1 MKRKFYFIAIVT
13 AVTLL
18 NTGCPPAGHV
28 GGIKSIDMLIRV
40 TDLSGNDM
48 FDTTNANAYDLDSI
62 RLFRKNPT
70 TGEVELVYNKW
81 ADCPYGY
88 DFSFDKK
95 PYLISVF
102 LADDFSTP
110 RTTTYIHWTPTDI
123 DTVDATFVEGFNYFV
138 VDEVFINGK
147 QVAEKYSKRPS
158 NRVFVHLVKD
168 R

>member
-18 NTGCPPAGHV
+18 NTGCPVSPMSGDKSTKIFI
-28 GGIKSIDMLIRV
+28 GIA
-40 TDLSGNDM
+40 DLSGNDM

-70 TGEVELVYNKW
+70 TGEVELVNPGWTDY
-81 ADCPYGY
+81 PYGY
-88 DFSFDKK
+88 RFFFNQK
-95 PYLISVF
+95 PYLIAVF

-110 RTTTYIHWTPTDI
+110 RTTTYFHWTPTDI
-123 DTVDATFVEGFNYFV
+123 DTVEATFTKYYGSYL
-138 VDEVFINGK
+138 VDEVFLNGK
-147 QVAEKYSKRPS
+147 QVAEKRSKRS
-158 NRVFVHLVKD
+158 SDNVHVYLVKD

>member
-18 NTGCPPAGHV
+18 NTGCPVSPMSGDKSTNIFI
-28 GGIKSIDMLIRV
+28 GIA
-40 TDLSGNDM
+40 DLSGNDM

-70 TGEVELVYNKW
+70 TGEVELVNPGWTHY
-81 ADCPYGY
+81 PYGY
-88 DFSFDKK
+88 DFFFNQK
-95 PYLISVF
+95 PYLISVL